1 MKNKVFQLDACKF
14 PVERQSHAEVQL
26 SQSAAQRDL
35 TLRWQ
40 DDPPTAQDPRQHA
53 GHVLLLFILD
63 FDSRQSQGGILILGS
78 VT

>member
-14 PVERQSHAEVQL
+14 PGERQSHAEVQL

-40 DDPPTAQDPRQHA
+40 VILQQLGIPLSMQAMCYCC
-53 GHVLLLFILD
+53 LFWILMVV
-63 FDSRQSQGGILILGS
+63 RVREKKYI
-78 VT
+78 